1 MFSCLVC
8 SFLALVCFLGHNL
21 EHFVFADL
29 AGKPGLV
36 AFTPLS
42 WCVRLKIMK
51 GVAKGLVYLHEC
63 SPKKY
68 VHGDLQPS
76 NILLGHEMEPKIS
89 DFGLGRLANIAG
101 GSPTLQSNRMAYD
114 QKAQR
119 GQQSSLA
126 SDVATFAS
134 TASFGSY
141 YQAPEAMKAVKPSQ
155 KWDIYSYGMILLEM
169 ITGKTPL
176 IQIGTS
182 EMDLVH
188 WMQLC
193 IEEKKPVS
201 DVLDP
206 NLAQDADKEEEMI
219 AVLKIAMACTSSSPE
234 KRPSM
239 RHVSDAL
246 ERLPAPSEC

>member
-1 MFSCLVC
+1 MCIFLFRVIIVGSCV
-8 SFLALVCFLGHNL
+8 FNL
-21 EHFVFADL
+21 EHFAFTDL

-36 AFTPLS
+36 AFTPVS

-68 VHGDLQPS
+68 VHGDLKPS

-89 DFGLGRLANIAG
+89 NFGLGRLANIAG
-101 GSPTLQSNRMAYD
+101 GSPTLQSNRMVYE
-114 QKAQR
+114 KAQR
-119 GQQSSLA
+119 GQHSSSA

-206 NLAQDADKEEEMI
+206 SLAQDADKEEEMI

>member
-1 MFSCLVC
+1 
-8 SFLALVCFLGHNL
+8 
-21 EHFVFADL
+21 
-29 AGKPGLV
+29 
-36 AFTPLS
+36 
-42 WCVRLKIMK
+42 MK
-51 GVAKGLVYLHEC
+51 GVVKGLVYLHEC

-68 VHGDLQPS
+68 VHGDLKPS

-101 GSPTLQSNRMAYD
+101 GSPTLQSSRMVSE
-114 QKAQR
+114 KPHR
-119 GQQSSLA
+119 GQQSSSA
-126 SDVATFAS
+126 SDVATFTS
-134 TASFGSY
+134 TALLGSY

-169 ITGKTPL
+169 ITGRTPL
-176 IQIGTS
+176 VQVGNS

-219 AVLKIAMACTSSSPE
+219 AVLKIAMACTQSSPE
-234 KRPSM
+234 RRPSV
-239 RHVSDAL
+239 RHISDAL
-246 ERLPAPSEC
+246 ERLPASSD